1 MNLSDGV
8 GPQGDP
14 VRSGAKR
21 LTRDQDLPNENF
33 DYVIVGAGSAGCV
46 LADRLTAEGSRRVL
60 LLEYGGSD
68 RSIFIQ
74 MPSAL
79 SIPMNMPKY
88 NWCYDTQPEPHLNGR
103 RIHTPRGKVLGGS
116 SSINGLVYIRGN
128 PQDFER
134 WASEGASGWSYRD
147 VLPYFKRA
155 ETREEGGDEY
165 RGGDGKLQT
174 SYGSVS
180 NPLHAAWLAA
190 AAQAGYP
197 QSADINGFQQEG
209 FGRMDM
215 TVGGGRRCSAANAYL
230 RPAMNRPNLEVRTH
244 ALATRIVF
252 EGGRAR
258 ALEYT
263 HGGGAHRVQ
272 VAAEVILCGG
282 PINSPQLLK
291 LSGVGPAAELQTLG
305 IDVVHNLPGVGEN
318 LQDHLE
324 FYFQVACKEPI
335 TLYSSINLWSRAL
348 IGARWLLRK
357 DGLGA
362 TNHFE
367 TCGFIRSRP
376 GIEYPDIQ
384 YHFLPMAVAYDGST
398 LAQEHGFQAH
408 VGPMRSKSRGWV
420 RLTSTNPFDKPRISF
435 NYLSQ
440 PDDWIEM
447 RACVRLTREIFAQAA
462 FDRYRGR
469 EIQPGADVQ
478 TDEQIDAFIRAKVES
493 AYHPSCSCKMGS
505 PQDTLAVV
513 DPETRVYGL
522 EGLRVVDSSI
532 MPSVTTGNLNAPTI
546 MLAEK
551 AADHILGRGMLAP
564 ATAPFYRSA
573 NWQTAQR

>member
-1 MNLSDGV
+1 LE
-8 GPQGDP
+8 
-14 VRSGAKR
+14 
-21 LTRDQDLPNENF
+21 NENF

-46 LADRLTAEGSRRVL
+46 LADRLSADGARRVL

-88 NWCYDTQPEPHLNGR
+88 DWSYHTEPEPRLNGR
-103 RIHTPRGKVLGGS
+103 RLHTPRGKVLGGS

-128 PQDFER
+128 PLDFER
-134 WASEGASGWSYRD
+134 WAEEGALGWAYRD

-155 ETREEGGDEY
+155 ENREEGGDEY
-165 RGGDGKLQT
+165 RGSGGKLQT
-174 SYGSVS
+174 RYGTLT

-190 AAQAGYP
+190 AGEAGYP
-197 QSADINGFQQEG
+197 HSADVNGFQQEG

-215 TVGGGRRCSAANAYL
+215 TVGNGRRCSTANAYL
-230 RPAMNRPNLEVRTH
+230 RPAMNRSNLRVLSH

-252 EGGRAR
+252 DGRRVR
-258 ALEYT
+258 ALEYQY
-263 HGGGAHRVQ
+263 GGQTRRVD
-272 VAAEVILCGG
+272 VAQELILCGG

-291 LSGVGPAAELQTLG
+291 LSGVGPSEELRALG
-305 IDVVHNLPGVGEN
+305 IDVRHDLPGVGEN

-324 FYFQVACKEPI
+324 FYFQVACREPVS
-335 TLYSSINLWSRAL
+335 LYSSINLWSRAL

-367 TCGFIRSRP
+367 TCGFIRSRA
-376 GIEYPDIQ
+376 GVAYPDIQ
-384 YHFLPMAVAYDGST
+384 YHFLPMAVAYDGSS

-420 RLTSTNPFDKPRISF
+420 RLASADPRDKPRILF
-435 NYLSQ
+435 NYLSH
-440 PDDWIEM
+440 PDDWNEM

-469 EIQPGADVQ
+469 ELQPGAAVQ
-478 TDEQIDAFIRAKVES
+478 SDEQIDAFIRAKVES
-493 AYHPSCSCKMGS
+493 AYHPSCTCKMGAS
-505 PQDTLAVV
+505 SDPMAVV
-513 DPETRVYGL
+513 DPQARVHGL
-522 EGLRVVDSSI
+522 EALRVVDSSI

-564 ATAPFYRSA
+564 DDAPFYAAGDWRV
-573 NWQTAQR
+573 AQR

>member
-1 MNLSDGV
+1 MANDS
-8 GPQGDP
+8 
-14 VRSGAKR
+14 
-21 LTRDQDLPNENF
+21 F
-33 DYVIVGAGSAGCV
+33 DTVIVGAGSAGCV
-46 LADRLTAEGSRRVL
+46 LADRLSADGTRRVL

-88 NWCYDTQPEPHLNGR
+88 NWFYHTEPEPHLNGR
-103 RIHTPRGKVLGGS
+103 SMHTPRGKVLGGS

-128 PQDFER
+128 PHDFER
-134 WASEGASGWSYRD
+134 WQEEGAAGWSYSD
-147 VLPYFKRA
+147 VLPYFRRA
-155 ETREEGGDEY
+155 EKREEGGDDY
-165 RGGDGKLQT
+165 RGANGKLQT
-174 SYGSVS
+174 RYGTLK

-190 AAQAGYP
+190 AGQAGYP
-197 QSADINGFQQEG
+197 QSADVNGFQQEG

-230 RPAMNRPNLEVRTH
+230 RPAMRRPNLKVLTH

-252 EGGRAR
+252 EGRRAR

-263 HGGGAHRVQ
+263 HAGSTHRV
-272 VAAEVILCGG
+272 ECEELILCGG
-282 PINSPQLLK
+282 PVNSPQLLK
-291 LSGVGPAAELQTLG
+291 LSGVGPAAELRSHG
-305 IDVVHNLPGVGEN
+305 IDVVHDLPGVGEN

-335 TLYSSINLWSRAL
+335 TLYSSIDMWSRAL

-367 TCGFIRSRP
+367 TCGFIRSRA
-376 GIEYPDIQ
+376 GIAYPDIQ

-408 VGPMRSKSRGWV
+408 VGPMRTKSRGWV
-420 RLTSTNPFDKPRISF
+420 RLASGNPLDKPRILF
-435 NYLSQ
+435 NYLSE
-440 PDDWIEM
+440 PDDWTEM

-469 EIQPGADVQ
+469 ELQPGAEVQ

-505 PQDTLAVV
+505 ADDPMAVV
-513 DPETRVYGL
+513 DPQTRVYGL
-522 EGLRVVDSSI
+522 EGLRIVDSSI

-551 AADHILGRGMLAP
+551 AADHILGKGMLAP
-564 ATAPFYRSA
+564 ENAPFYAAS
-573 NWQTAQR
+573 NWRTAQR

>member
-1 MNLSDGV
+1 MSD
-8 GPQGDP
+8 Q
-14 VRSGAKR
+14 S
-21 LTRDQDLPNENF
+21 F

-46 LADRLTAEGSRRVL
+46 LANRLTADGTARVL

-79 SIPMNMPKY
+79 SIPMNMPRY
-88 NWCYDTQPEPHLNGR
+88 NWFYHAEPDPGLGGR
-103 RIHTPRGKVLGGS
+103 SLHTPRGKVLGGS

-128 PQDFER
+128 PWDFER
-134 WASEGASGWSYRD
+134 WAEEGATGWNYRD
-147 VLPYFKRA
+147 VLPYFRRA
-155 ETREEGGDEY
+155 ETREEGGNRY
-165 RGGDGKLQT
+165 RGADGPLHT
-174 SYGSVS
+174 RYGSLS

-197 QSADINGFQQEG
+197 HSDDVNAFQQEG

-215 TVGGGRRCSAANAYL
+215 TVGAGRRCSAANAYL
-230 RPAMNRPNLEVRTH
+230 RPAMRRPNLQVITH
-244 ALATRIVF
+244 ALATRVLM
-252 EGGRAR
+252 EGRRAVG
-258 ALEYT
+258 LEYLQ
-263 HGGGAHRVQ
+263 GGAKRQ
-272 VAAEVILCGG
+272 VRIGRELIICAG

-291 LSGVGPAAELQTLG
+291 LSGIGPAAELRAHG
-305 IDVVHNLPGVGEN
+305 IEVVHDLAGVGEN

-324 FYFQVACKEPI
+324 FYFQVACTEPVS
-335 TLYSSINLWSRAL
+335 LYSSINPWSRAL

-367 TCGFIRSRP
+367 SCGFIRSRP
-376 GIEYPDIQ
+376 GIRFPDIQ

-420 RLTSTNPFDKPRISF
+420 RLSSSNPRDKPRILF
-435 NYLSQ
+435 NYLSE
-440 PDDWIEM
+440 PDDWTEM
-447 RACVRLTREIFAQAA
+447 RACVRLTREIFAQPA

-469 EIQPGADVQ
+469 EIQPGKDVQ
-478 TDEQIDAFIRAKVES
+478 SDAQIDAFIRAKVES
-493 AYHPSCSCKMGS
+493 AFHPSCSCKMGRA
-505 PQDTLAVV
+505 QDSMAVV
-513 DPETRVYGL
+513 DPETRLIGL
-522 EGLRVVDSSI
+522 EGVRVVDSSI

-551 AADHILGRGMLAP
+551 AADHILGRGLLP
-564 ATAPFYRSA
+564 PEDAPFYVA
-573 NWQTAQR
+573 PNWKEAQR

>member
-1 MNLSDGV
+1 
-8 GPQGDP
+8 
-14 VRSGAKR
+14 
-21 LTRDQDLPNENF
+21 
-33 DYVIVGAGSAGCV
+33 
-46 LADRLTAEGSRRVL
+46 VL
-60 LLEYGGSD
+60 LLEYGGGD
-68 RSIFIQ
+68 GSIYIQ

-79 SIPMNMPKY
+79 SIPMNMAKY
-88 NWCYDTQPEPHLNGR
+88 NWFYHTEPEPHLDGR
-103 RIHTPRGKVLGGS
+103 SLHTPRGKVLGGS

-134 WASEGASGWSYRD
+134 WAAQGADGWGYGD

-155 ETREEGGDEY
+155 ERRQEGGDAY
-165 RGGDGKLQT
+165 RGDSGKLST
-174 SYGSVS
+174 SYGSMS

-190 AAQAGYP
+190 AEQAGYP
-197 QSADINGFQQEG
+197 RSQDVNGFQQEG

-215 TVGGGRRCSAANAYL
+215 TVGEGRRCSAARAYL
-230 RPAMNRPNLEVRTH
+230 RPALGRSNLTVITH
-244 ALATRIVF
+244 ALATRVLF
-252 EGGRAR
+252 EGRRAR
-258 ALEYT
+258 GLLYVRGGKT
-263 HGGGAHRVQ
+263 HHVQ
-272 VAAEVILCGG
+272 VDKELILSAG

-291 LSGVGPAAELQTLG
+291 LSGVGPGAELQSFG
-305 IDVVHNLPGVGEN
+305 IEVVQDLPGVGEN

-335 TLYSSINLWSRAL
+335 TLYSSINPWSRAL
-348 IGARWLLRK
+348 IGARWILRK

-376 GIEYPDIQ
+376 GVEYPDIQ

-420 RLTSTNPFDKPRISF
+420 RLASKDPLDKPKILF
-435 NYLSQ
+435 NYLSE
-440 PDDWIEM
+440 PDDWAEM
-447 RACVRLTREIFAQAA
+447 RACVRLTREIFSQPA

-469 EIQPGADVQ
+469 ELQPGAEVQ
-478 TDEQIDAFIRAKVES
+478 SDEQIDGFVRAKVES
-493 AYHPSCSCKMGS
+493 AYHPSCSCKMGALGDPS
-505 PQDTLAVV
+505 AVV
-513 DPETRVYGL
+513 DHEARVRGL

-532 MPSVTTGNLNAPTI
+532 MPSITTGNLNAPTI

-551 AADHILGRGMLAP
+551 AADHILGRGMLP
-564 ATAPFYRSA
+564 TDDAPFYRSA
-573 NWQTAQR
+573 NWQASQR

>member
-1 MNLSDGV
+1 MSEE
-8 GPQGDP
+8 
-14 VRSGAKR
+14 
-21 LTRDQDLPNENF
+21 TF
-33 DYVIVGAGSAGCV
+33 DYVIIGAGSAGCV
-46 LADRLTAEGSRRVL
+46 LADRLSADGRRSVL
-60 LLEYGGSD
+60 LVEYGGSD
-68 RSIFIQ
+68 RSMFIQ

-88 NWCYDTQPEPHLNGR
+88 NWFYHTEPEPHLNGR
-103 RIHTPRGKVLGGS
+103 SMHTPRGKVLGGS

-134 WASEGASGWSYRD
+134 WAAEGAAGWAYRD

-155 ETREEGGDEY
+155 EKRADGGDEY
-165 RGGDGKLQT
+165 RGGGGKLHT
-174 SYGSVS
+174 AYGTVA

-190 AAQAGYP
+190 AGEAGYP
-197 QSADINGFQQEG
+197 RSQDVNGFQQEG

-215 TVGGGRRCSAANAYL
+215 TVDAGRRCSAARAYL
-230 RPAMNRPNLEVRTH
+230 HPAMGRPNLKVLTH

-252 EGGRAR
+252 EGRRAR
-258 ALEYT
+258 GLEYRR
-263 HGGGAHRVQ
+263 GEAVHRVRA
-272 VAAEVILCGG
+272 AAELILCGG

-291 LSGVGPAAELQTLG
+291 LSGVGPAAELRALG
-305 IDVVHNLPGVGEN
+305 IEVVHELPGVGEN

-335 TLYSSINLWSRAL
+335 TLYTSIKPWNRAL

-367 TCGFIRSRP
+367 TCGFIRSRA
-376 GIEYPDIQ
+376 GLAYPDIQ

-420 RLTSTNPFDKPRISF
+420 RLASTDPREKPRILF
-435 NYLSQ
+435 NYLSE
-440 PDDWIEM
+440 PDDWLEM
-447 RACVRLTREIFAQAA
+447 RACVRLTREIFAQPA

-469 EIQPGADVQ
+469 EIQPGERVQ
-478 TDEQIDAFIRAKVES
+478 TDEQIDEFVRAKVES
-493 AYHPSCSCKMGS
+493 AYHPSCSCKMGAAVD
-505 PQDTLAVV
+505 PLAVV
-513 DPETRVYGL
+513 DPDTRVHGL
-522 EGLRVVDSSI
+522 EGLRIVDSSI

-551 AADHILGRGMLAP
+551 AADHILGKGLLPPEPKSFYVP
-564 ATAPFYRSA
+564 AD
-573 NWQTAQR
+573 WQNAQR

>member
-1 MNLSDGV
+1 VS
-8 GPQGDP
+8 PQ
-14 VRSGAKR
+14 S
-21 LTRDQDLPNENF
+21 F

-46 LADRLTAEGSRRVL
+46 LADRLSADGRHSVL
-60 LLEYGGSD
+60 VLEFGGSD

-79 SIPMNMPKY
+79 SIPMNMPRF
-88 NWCYDTQPEPHLNGR
+88 NWFYHTEPEPGLGGR
-103 RIHTPRGKVLGGS
+103 RMHTPRGKVLGGS

-128 PQDFER
+128 PLDFER
-134 WASEGASGWSYRD
+134 WEAEGARGWSYAD
-147 VLPYFKRA
+147 VLPYFQRA
-155 ETREEGGDEY
+155 EARAEGGDAY
-165 RGGDGKLQT
+165 RGADGQLQT
-174 SYGSVS
+174 RYGSLQ
-180 NPLHAAWLAA
+180 NPLHAAWLTA

-197 QSADINGFQQEG
+197 QTADVNGYQQEG

-215 TVGGGRRCSAANAYL
+215 TVGDGRRSSAANAYL
-230 RPAMNRPNLEVRTH
+230 RPAMQRRNLTVLTH

-252 EGGRAR
+252 DGRR
-258 ALEYT
+258 VTGLEYRRGQT
-263 HGGGAHRVQ
+263 EERVT
-272 VAAEVILCGG
+272 VGRELILAGG

-291 LSGVGPAAELQTLG
+291 LSGVGPAEELREFGLS
-305 IDVVHNLPGVGEN
+305 VVHDLPGVGEN

-335 TLYSSINLWSRAL
+335 TLYSSIKPMAKAL

-367 TCGFIRSRP
+367 SCGFIRSQP

-420 RLTSTNPFDKPRISF
+420 RLASARATDKPRILF
-435 NYLSQ
+435 NYLSH
-440 PDDWIEM
+440 PDDLVEM
-447 RACVRLTREIFAQAA
+447 RACVRLTREIFAQPA

-469 EIQPGADVQ
+469 EIQPGAEVQ
-478 TDEQIDAFIRAKVES
+478 SDADIDAFVRAKVES
-493 AYHPSCSCKMGS
+493 AYHPSCTCKMGARE
-505 PQDTLAVV
+505 DAFAVV
-513 DPETRVYGL
+513 DSQARVHGL
-522 EGLRVVDSSI
+522 ERLRVVDSSI

-551 AADHILGRGMLAP
+551 AADHIRGIAPLAR
-564 ATAPFYRSA
+564 ADAPFHRAA
-573 NWQTAQR
+573 NWRTAQR

>member
-1 MNLSDGV
+1 V
-8 GPQGDP
+8 AAATAPQE
-14 VRSGAKR
+14 R
-21 LTRDQDLPNENF
+21 F

-46 LADRLTAEGSRRVL
+46 LADRLSADGRSTVL

-88 NWCYDTQPEPHLNGR
+88 NWFYHTEPEPHLGGR
-103 RIHTPRGKVLGGS
+103 VMHTPRGKVLGGS

-128 PQDFER
+128 AQDFEG
-134 WASEGASGWSYRD
+134 WNAQGASGWAYRD
-147 VLPYFKRA
+147 VLPYFRRTEKRQ
-155 ETREEGGDEY
+155 EGGNEY
-165 RGGDGKLQT
+165 RGDRGKIGTRYGTLQ
-174 SYGSVS
+174 

-190 AAQAGYP
+190 GAQAGYP
-197 QSADINGFQQEG
+197 STSDVNGFQQEG

-215 TVGGGRRCSAANAYL
+215 TVADGRRSSAANAYL
-230 RPAMNRPNLEVRTH
+230 RPALRRSNLKVLTH
-244 ALATRIVF
+244 ALATRIVVD
-252 EGGRAR
+252 GRRAV
-258 ALEYT
+258 ALEYVR
-263 HGGGAHRVQ
+263 GGATHAVRIDR
-272 VAAEVILCGG
+272 ELILSGG

-291 LSGVGPAAELQTLG
+291 LSGVGPGAELQALG
-305 IDVVHNLPGVGEN
+305 IPVIHDLPGVGEN

-324 FYFQVACKEPI
+324 FYFQVACREPI
-335 TLYSSINLWSRAL
+335 TLYSSIKPWNRAL

-376 GIEYPDIQ
+376 GVPFPDIQ

-408 VGPMRSKSRGWV
+408 VGPMRTKSRGWV
-420 RLTSTNPFDKPRISF
+420 RLASTNPLDKPRISF
-435 NYLSQ
+435 NYMSEA
-440 PDDWIEM
+440 DDWTEM
-447 RACVRLTREIFAQAA
+447 RACVRLTREIFAQPA

-469 EIQPGADVQ
+469 EIQPGKDVQ
-478 TDEQIDAFIRAKVES
+478 SDEEIDAFIRAKVES

-505 PQDTLAVV
+505 AQDPLAVV
-513 DPETRVYGL
+513 DPQTRVYGL

-532 MPSVTTGNLNAPTI
+532 MPQVTTGNLNAPTL

-551 AADHILGRGMLAP
+551 AADHILGRGLLP
-564 ATAPFYRSA
+564 PEDAPFYVA
-573 NWQTAQR
+573 PNWETAQR